1 MRLYML
7 IPQAAEITRLQAR
20 YLLHLWHASAF
31 HYMDTEASHMS
42 KSILLVDANALFLR
56 ALSTALRAEGYEV
69 ITAADG
75 STAVSAA
82 RSKMPD
88 LIILDL
94 YYPPDV
100 GHGGGVAWD
109 GFLILEW
116 IKRMAD
122 FSKTRVI
129 FTTTADPAQYA
140 DRARKAGASGLFQ
153 KGPDMSPL
161 QNVIHRFLGQPTAA
175 A

>member
-1 MRLYML
+1 
-7 IPQAAEITRLQAR
+7 
-20 YLLHLWHASAF
+20 
-31 HYMDTEASHMS
+31 MS
-42 KSILLVDANALFLR
+42 RTILLVDASANFLKV
-56 ALSTALRAEGYEV
+56 LSTALRAEGYEV

-82 RSKMPD
+82 RSNMPD

-100 GHGGGVAWD
+100 GHGGGVPWD
-109 GFLILEW
+109 GFLIMEW

-129 FTTTADPAQYA
+129 FTTDADAAQYV

-153 KGPDMSPL
+153 KGPDMGQLVS
-161 QNVIHRFLGQPTAA
+161 IIRRFMGEPTAA

>member
-1 MRLYML
+1 MGR
-7 IPQAAEITRLQAR
+7 
-20 YLLHLWHASAF
+20 
-31 HYMDTEASHMS
+31 
-42 KSILLVDANALFLR
+42 KILLVDANAPFLT
-56 ALSTALRAEGYEV
+56 ALSTALRAEGYDV
-69 ITAADG
+69 TTAADG

-82 RSKMPD
+82 RANMPD

-100 GHGGGVAWD
+100 GHGGGVPWD

-122 FSKTRVI
+122 SSRTRVI
-129 FTTTADPAQYA
+129 FTTAADPAQYVE
-140 DRARKAGASGLFQ
+140 RAVKAGASGLFQ
-153 KGPDMSPL
+153 KARDMSHL
-161 QNVIHRFLGQPTAA
+161 VSVVHRFLGQPTAA

>member
-1 MRLYML
+1 
-7 IPQAAEITRLQAR
+7 
-20 YLLHLWHASAF
+20 
-31 HYMDTEASHMS
+31 MS
-42 KSILLVDANALFLR
+42 RTILLVDASANFLKV
-56 ALSTALRAEGYEV
+56 LSTALRAEGYEV

-82 RSKMPD
+82 RSNMPD

-100 GHGGGVAWD
+100 GHGGGVPWD
-109 GFLILEW
+109 GFLIMEW

-122 FSKTRVI
+122 FSRTRVI
-129 FTTTADPAQYA
+129 FTTRENPAQYVE
-140 DRARKAGASGLFQ
+140 RARKAGAAGLFQ
-153 KGPDMSPL
+153 KGPDISQL
-161 QNVIHRFLGQPTAA
+161 LSVIHRLLGEPTAA